1 VIYDL
6 KPIEGVGLAGKK
18 IFGTVNIFV
27 GGATVAP
34 GKISTA
40 ACKNDFRRRCFGPP
54 IKIVDFYS
62 RLGTCGT
69 LARPGRRFWPAC
81 KYLFSSSVVLGFS

>member
-6 KPIEGVGLAGKK
+6 KPIEGMGLAGKFF
-18 IFGTVNIFV
+18 FGTMNIFV

-40 ACKNDFRRRCFGPP
+40 ACKNDFRRRCFGP
-54 IKIVDFYS
+54 F
-62 RLGTCGT
+62 RL
-69 LARPGRRFWPAC
+69 
-81 KYLFSSSVVLGFS
+81 